1 MDTDL
6 EKIFNEWENIE
17 KENMVYQEIK
27 KTKAIL
33 LILNFF
39 QFMIYYFKI
48 VIDYLDIQKKKI
60 DKQYYTIED
69 ID

>member
-48 VIDYLDIQKKKI
+48 VIDYLDLQIKKI
-60 DKQYYTIED
+60 DKQ
-69 ID
+69 